1 MDISDIIHKN
11 YFNDWRYF
19 VEGSFVSKR
28 REREVGRLRSLIW
41 LRSHISANEEIV
53 KAILKILSPEKGMSR
68 RIPGPLRSTKITQV
82 NIHTKMAIFWLVLAP
97 KTQ

>member
-11 YFNDWRYF
+11 YFNNLRYF

-41 LRSHISANEEIV
+41 LRSHISANEDIV
-53 KAILKILSPEKGMSR
+53 KAVLEILSPEKGTSR

-82 NIHTKMAIFWLVLAP
+82 NIHTKMAMFWLVLAR